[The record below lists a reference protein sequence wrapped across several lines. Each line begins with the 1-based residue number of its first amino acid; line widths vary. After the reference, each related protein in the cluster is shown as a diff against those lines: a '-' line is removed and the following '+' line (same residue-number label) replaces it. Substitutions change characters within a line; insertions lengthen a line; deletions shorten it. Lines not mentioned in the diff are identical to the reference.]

1 VRRTRERFPS
11 GAPFRAN
18 HFPLYFRIHFHQYP
32 RRVRVIIMSDWITIS
47 PTDLYDYLAAEQA
60 EALRSAALGAG
71 QNDPLP
77 TLIADVVARIRAE
90 IAGCAAN
97 TLSPAADSIPAE
109 LRGAALALIV
119 EAAEV
124 RLPSLELSD
133 DQVRLANAARAL
145 LKRVADGDLR
155 MTYAASGAGNVVVG
169 RRAGFV
175 TGRSLS
181 GL

>member
-1 VRRTRERFPS
+1 
-11 GAPFRAN
+11 
-18 HFPLYFRIHFHQYP
+18 
-32 RRVRVIIMSDWITIS
+32 MSDWITIS
-47 PTDLYDYLAAEQA
+47 PTDIYDYLAAEQA
-60 EALRSAALGAG
+60 EALRGAALGTG

-90 IAGCAAN
+90 IAGGAGN
-97 TLSPAADSIPAE
+97 TLSPAADSIPSE

-119 EAAEV
+119 EAAQS
-124 RLPSLELSD
+124 RLPSLEMSD

-155 MTYAASGAGNVVVG
+155 VTCAASGTGSVVVG
-169 RRAGFV
+169 RRIGSV

-181 GL
+181 GM